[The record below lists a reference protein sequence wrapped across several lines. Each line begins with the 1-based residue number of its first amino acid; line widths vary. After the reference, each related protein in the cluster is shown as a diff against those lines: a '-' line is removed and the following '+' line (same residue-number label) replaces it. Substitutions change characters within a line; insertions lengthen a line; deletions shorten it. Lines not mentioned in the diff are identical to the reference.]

1 MLRFTC
7 DLCGKELAPGASRR
21 YVVRIEVFAAHDP
34 HELTDAD
41 LDEDPREELSEALAA
56 LDEGEEPAAPAP
68 AAPKLRYDL
77 CPHCH
82 QKFLRDP
89 LNKESATKFDFSEN

>member
-7 DLCGKELAPGASRR
+7 DLCGKDLAPGHSRR

-41 LDEDPREELSEALAA
+41 LDEDPMEELSAALAD
-56 LDEGEEPAAPAP
+56 LDDDETADPAP
-68 AAPKLRYDL
+68 TAKKLRYDL

-89 LNKESATKFDFSEN
+89 LSKESATKFDFSEN